1 MILFFLYLAVLTY
14 FLFFSE
20 KYGRT
25 AEREFSYNLTP
36 FLEIRRFWN
45 YREFLGLKAVF
56 INLAGNVLAF
66 VPFGAILPVIS
77 RRMRGFFRVMLLGF
91 SFSLLVECTQLVT
104 RVGTFDVDDLMLNT
118 LGAVLGYLFFAL
130 CDRIRRHKEE
140 RLWHRVRP
148 LRDGRIYMAD
158 LACWVF
164 MAKKKCI
171 HFPNAAIPEKGSPPR
186 CWGAFLWS
194 FLSR

>member
-1 MILFFLYLAVLTY
+1 MIGVILFFLYLAVLTY

-77 RRMRGFFRVMLLGF
+77 RRLSLGQ
-91 SFSLLVECTQLVT
+91 S
-104 RVGTFDVDDLMLNT
+104 LMLT
-118 LGAVLGYLFFAL
+118 VLNN
-130 CDRIRRHKEE
+130 RRTPKD
-140 RLWHRVRP
+140 LKTKP
-148 LRDGRIYMAD
+148 L
-158 LACWVF
+158 
-164 MAKKKCI
+164 
-171 HFPNAAIPEKGSPPR
+171 
-186 CWGAFLWS
+186 
-194 FLSR
+194 

>member
-56 INLAGNVLAF
+56 HQSGRKCSGLCAVRGDPAGDQPKDA
-66 VPFGAILPVIS
+66 
-77 RRMRGFFRVMLLGF
+77 
-91 SFSLLVECTQLVT
+91 
-104 RVGTFDVDDLMLNT
+104 
-118 LGAVLGYLFFAL
+118 
-130 CDRIRRHKEE
+130 
-140 RLWHRVRP
+140 
-148 LRDGRIYMAD
+148 
-158 LACWVF
+158 
-164 MAKKKCI
+164 
-171 HFPNAAIPEKGSPPR
+171 
-186 CWGAFLWS
+186 GAFS
-194 FLSR
+194 G

>member
-45 YREFLGLKAVF
+45 YREFLGL
-56 INLAGNVLAF
+56 

-130 CDRIRRHKEE
+130 CDRIRRH
-140 RLWHRVRP
+140 
-148 LRDGRIYMAD
+148 IY
-158 LACWVF
+158 
-164 MAKKKCI
+164 
-171 HFPNAAIPEKGSPPR
+171 G
-186 CWGAFLWS
+186 
-194 FLSR
+194 

>member
-91 SFSLLVECTQLVT
+91 SFSFLVECTQLVT

-118 LGAVLGYLFFAL
+118 LGAVLGYLFFAP
-130 CDRIRRHKEE
+130 
-140 RLWHRVRP
+140 VRP
-148 LRDGRIYMAD
+148 DKETYLW
-158 LACWVF
+158 L
-164 MAKKKCI
+164 KQKKCI

>member
-1 MILFFLYLAVLTY
+1 MIGVILFFLYLAVLTY

-91 SFSLLVECTQLVT
+91 SFKLSGGVYPACDP
-104 RVGTFDVDDLMLNT
+104 VGTFDVD
-118 LGAVLGYLFFAL
+118 VL
-130 CDRIRRHKEE
+130 C
-140 RLWHRVRP
+140 
-148 LRDGRIYMAD
+148 
-158 LACWVF
+158 
-164 MAKKKCI
+164 
-171 HFPNAAIPEKGSPPR
+171 
-186 CWGAFLWS
+186 
-194 FLSR
+194 

>member
-77 RRMRGFFRVMLLGF
+77 RRMRGFFPGEASGLFLQPSGGVYPACDPG
-91 SFSLLVECTQLVT
+91 
-104 RVGTFDVDDLMLNT
+104 GDL
-118 LGAVLGYLFFAL
+118 
-130 CDRIRRHKEE
+130 
-140 RLWHRVRP
+140 
-148 LRDGRIYMAD
+148 
-158 LACWVF
+158 
-164 MAKKKCI
+164 
-171 HFPNAAIPEKGSPPR
+171 
-186 CWGAFLWS
+186 
-194 FLSR
+194 

>member
-1 MILFFLYLAVLTY
+1 MIGVILFFLYLAVLTY

-104 RVGTFDVDDLMLNT
+104 RV
-118 LGAVLGYLFFAL
+118 
-130 CDRIRRHKEE
+130 RSRR
-140 RLWHRVRP
+140 
-148 LRDGRIYMAD
+148 
-158 LACWVF
+158 
-164 MAKKKCI
+164 KK
-171 HFPNAAIPEKGSPPR
+171 N
-186 CWGAFLWS
+186 
-194 FLSR
+194 